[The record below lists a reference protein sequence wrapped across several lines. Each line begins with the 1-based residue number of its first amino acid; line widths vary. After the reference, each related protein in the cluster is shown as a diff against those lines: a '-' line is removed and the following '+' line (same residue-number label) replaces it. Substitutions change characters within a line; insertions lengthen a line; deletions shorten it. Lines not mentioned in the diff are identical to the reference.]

1 MEDKQEVEQG
11 KKKKEEEQKK
21 AELEVKKGCKGCLTF
36 IGIPILFLIILTL
49 FIPEEKEKEK
59 DSFDVEKAELLQ
71 QGLDFINTGK
81 CFNFEDDLNKKINFD
96 AVFGTYITEKAYPKG
111 SVVPINPVPF
121 NKKAW
126 KKCFG
131 RPKIKSVDE
140 YGKMKFKTYFYKSIK
155 ANVRVQEPKKYIES
169 FIFSFN

>member
-1 MEDKQEVEQG
+1 M
-11 KKKKEEEQKK
+11 
-21 AELEVKKGCKGCLTF
+21 EVKKGFKGCLTF

-49 FIPEEKEKEK
+49 FIPEEKEK

-96 AVFGTYITEKAYPKG
+96 AVFETYITEKAYPKG

-140 YGKMKFKTYFYKSIK
+140 YGEMKFKTYFYKSIK